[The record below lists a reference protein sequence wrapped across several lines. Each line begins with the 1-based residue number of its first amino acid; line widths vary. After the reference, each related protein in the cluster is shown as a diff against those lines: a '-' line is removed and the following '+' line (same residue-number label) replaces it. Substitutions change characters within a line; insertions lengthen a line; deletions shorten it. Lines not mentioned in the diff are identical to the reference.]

1 MKAVVQDMKSG
12 AMQVGEVP
20 PPALKPGGILV
31 RVRRSLISLGTERAV
46 MALGKKG
53 PLGKAL
59 DRPDLARKVLNKA
72 AQEGYW
78 GTYQVVRNLLAAP
91 IPLGYSCAGEVMQVG
106 EEASEFSV
114 GERVAC
120 AGLAFANHAEV
131 DYIPRNLAV
140 KMPAALSYDSACF
153 VAVGSVALQGT
164 RLARLALGERVAVL
178 GLGLVGQICMQL
190 VRCAGGTVIAFDPDA
205 GKHALARELGA
216 HDVLGDEEALR
227 RSVTELSDGQ
237 GADAVLVCAASSS
250 SAPLQLAAALSRLK
264 GRVVLIGQTGM
275 KLERRAFFEKEIE
288 LVVSRSY
295 GPGRYDPAYEE
306 RGIDYPYGYVRWT
319 ERRNMQAFLELLG
332 REDARVEPLITHR
345 FAIDEAERAYEIVS
359 GKRKEPAIAIVL
371 EYDTHEQAATRLEL
385 RPTSGEAP
393 RAARGSLQS
402 LRLGVIG
409 AGNFA
414 QGVLLPAFAR
424 QEGVRFEVFCTSS
437 GFTSEAI
444 ARRYKAASCT
454 SDPEEVIHDPNVDA
468 VLIATRHDQHAPL
481 ALAALRAGKAV
492 FVEKPLALDP
502 DSLEVLRAFA
512 REAGPPRLMVG
523 FNRRFSPLAVACRRF
538 FEGSR
543 EPLSVFYRVNAG
555 QLPADSWVFDSVQGG
570 GRIIGEGCHFIDMLC
585 YLTGAWPRRVYAES
599 LQAASEASVDR
610 QSVQVSLR
618 MSDGSVATLH
628 YLSNGDPSLPKE
640 YCEVFGGQ
648 KVAILE
654 NYRSLTLHC
663 GNRRKR
669 RRLMNQQKGF
679 REEAAAFVG
688 ALRSGGPMPIDFE
701 TLVAVT
707 RATFLVHES
716 LDSGA
721 AVQADPPETAV
732 RVDPPER

>member
-1 MKAVVQDMKSG
+1 MKAVIQDMKSG

-20 PPALKPGGILV
+20 PPALKPGGVLV

-59 DRPDLARKVLNKA
+59 DRPDLARKVLHKA

-91 IPLGYSCAGEVMQVG
+91 IPLGYSCAGEVIEVG
-106 EEASEFSV
+106 EEASEFNV
-114 GERVAC
+114 GDSVAC

-140 KMPAALSYDSACF
+140 KMPSGLSYDSACF
-153 VAVGSVALQGT
+153 VAVGSVAMQGT
-164 RLARLALGERVAVL
+164 RLVRLALGERVVVM
-178 GLGLVGQICMQL
+178 GLGLVGQISTQL

-205 GKHALARELGA
+205 GKHAMARELGA
-216 HDVLGDEEALR
+216 HTVLGDEASLR
-227 RSVTELSDGQ
+227 RAVAELTEGQ

-250 SAPLQLAAALSRLK
+250 SAPVLLAAAISRLK
-264 GRVVLIGQTGM
+264 GRVVMVGDTGL

-288 LVVSRSY
+288 LIVSRSY

-306 RGIDYPYGYVRWT
+306 RGIDYPYSYVRWT

-332 REDARVEPLITHR
+332 RENVRVEPLITHR
-345 FAIDEAERAYEIVS
+345 YAIQEADRAYEIVTGS
-359 GKRKEPAIAIVL
+359 RKEPAVAIVL
-371 EYDTHEQAATRLEL
+371 EYDAQERTARGVAL
-385 RPTSGEAP
+385 RPASRSTRRSD
-393 RAARGSLQS
+393 

-409 AGNFA
+409 AGQFA

-424 QEGVRFEVFCTSS
+424 QAGVSFETFCTSS
-437 GFTSEAI
+437 GFTSKAI
-444 ARRYKAASCT
+444 AGRYKAASCT
-454 SDPEEVIHDPNVDA
+454 SDPEAVIHDSNIDA
-468 VLIATRHDQHAPL
+468 VLIATRHDQHARL

-492 FVEKPLALDP
+492 FVEKPLALDRA
-502 DSLEVLRAFA
+502 SLEALCDFA
-512 REAGPPRLMVG
+512 REYGPPRLLVG
-523 FNRRFSPLAVACRRF
+523 FNRRFSPLAVACRTF
-538 FEGSR
+538 FEESR
-543 EPLSVFYRVNAG
+543 DPLSVLYRVNAG
-555 QLPADSWVFDSVQGG
+555 QLPADSWVFDRVQGG
-570 GRIIGEGCHFIDMLC
+570 GRIVGEGCHFIDMLC
-585 YLTGAWPRRVYAES
+585 YLTDARPTRLYAES
-599 LQAASEASVDR
+599 LAVGSEPGADR
-610 QSVQVSLR
+610 QTVQVSLR
-618 MSDGSVATLH
+618 MSNGSMGTIH

-648 KVAILE
+648 KSAILD
-654 NYRSLTLHC
+654 NFRSLTLHS
-663 GNRRKR
+663 GGRRKKQ
-669 RRLMNQQKGF
+669 RLMNQQKGF
-679 REEAAAFVG
+679 REEAAAFVE

-716 LDSGA
+716 LDSGS
-721 AVQADPPETAV
+721 AVETDLA
-732 RVDPPER
+732 EG